1 MLLSYNILPQ
11 YQQEYMEFMV
21 STFVPALQRIGLE
34 NMGVW
39 HTAYGNYPMRLLVF
53 VAEEKM
59 MQDALADESW
69 REMETR
75 LRNFV
80 TDYTCRIVPFSPGFQ
95 F

>member
-39 HTAYGNYPMRLLVF
+39 HTAYGNYPVRLLVF
-53 VAEEKM
+53 VAEEKT
-59 MQDALADESW
+59 MQDALADDSW
-69 REMETR
+69 KEMEKR
-75 LRNFV
+75 LCNFV
-80 TDYTCRIVPFSPGFQ
+80 TDYTCRIVPFNPGFQ